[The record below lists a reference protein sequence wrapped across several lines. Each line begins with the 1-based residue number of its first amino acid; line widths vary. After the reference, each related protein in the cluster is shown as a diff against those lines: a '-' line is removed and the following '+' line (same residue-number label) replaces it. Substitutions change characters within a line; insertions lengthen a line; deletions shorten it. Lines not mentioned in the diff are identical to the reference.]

1 MKYLRR
7 QRYFSADNGDAAGA
21 DDDPLSGVANLFDI
35 GLVFIVA
42 LIVAVFS
49 AYHMEDLF
57 NQDSEMT
64 IVKKSSDGRMEIIS
78 KKGRKIEILR
88 STPEQA
94 KGQGERLGTA
104 YRLKDGSVVY
114 VPED

>member
-1 MKYLRR
+1 MKYLHKKRS
-7 QRYFSADNGDAAGA
+7 FSSADDMT
-21 DDDPLSGVANLFDI
+21 DEDPLSGVANLFDI

-49 AYHMEDLF
+49 AYHMDDLF
-57 NQDSEMT
+57 NQESEMT
-64 IVKKSSDGRMEIIS
+64 IVKKTSDGQMEIIK
-78 KKGRKIEILR
+78 KKGRKIEVLR
-88 STPEQA
+88 STPEKA

-114 VPED
+114 VPEN